1 MKKFICC
8 IILVLISAICF
19 GQRVEKKTIIKQ
31 EYEVYGAMKQMLVP
45 FIDKSTD
52 LIGFARCYGDGDILL
67 DAQYEDLYYDGS
79 ALVPVQKR

>member
-1 MKKFICC
+1 
-8 IILVLISAICF
+8 
-19 GQRVEKKTIIKQ
+19 
-31 EYEVYGAMKQMLVP
+31 MKQMLVP

-79 ALVPVQKR
+79 ALVPVQKNGKWGLVDMEMKKCIPLVMPCEYKSKDAVLNAYKNQQK